1 MKRRADYASEYLNQ
15 KVCIQHCPRTHTI
28 TDTDCGSTNR
38 KTALT
43 ADETCNRPYA
53 AYKLIRNYFKTDM
66 DVIFETLIEVTA
78 TKYKG
83 TNRYQQIKISIE
95 FAKTE

>member
-1 MKRRADYASEYLNQ
+1 
-15 KVCIQHCPRTHTI
+15 
-28 TDTDCGSTNR
+28 
-38 KTALT
+38 
-43 ADETCNRPYA
+43 
-53 AYKLIRNYFKTDM
+53 M

-83 TNRYQQIKISIE
+83 TNRYQQNKISIE